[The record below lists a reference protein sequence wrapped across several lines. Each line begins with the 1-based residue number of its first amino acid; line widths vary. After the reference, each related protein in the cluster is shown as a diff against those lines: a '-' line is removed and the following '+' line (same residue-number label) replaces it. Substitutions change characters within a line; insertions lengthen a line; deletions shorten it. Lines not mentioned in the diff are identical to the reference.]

1 MKVRNDKSREII
13 ADMFARQNEA
23 LKSGKVYSN
32 AEVADCA
39 ARAILD
45 ARSLAEEGRQE
56 AFLKAGQGFQLF
68 TTELEESGTLL
79 SLPQAFSKCQD
90 SVKVWICKNIDF
102 THEHVLDFVL
112 DLDIVH
118 FQMDFA
124 SDGGMEAY
132 VVFRWQRLNS
142 GFVLHFIE
150 KGE

>member
-56 AFLKAGQGFQLF
+56 AFLKAGQVFLDRF
-68 TTELEESGTLL
+68 GTVVGK
-79 SLPQAFSKCQD
+79 SL
-90 SVKVWICKNIDF
+90 
-102 THEHVLDFVL
+102 H
-112 DLDIVH
+112 
-118 FQMDFA
+118 
-124 SDGGMEAY
+124 DGAGHHDQQE
-132 VVFRWQRLNS
+132 R
-142 GFVLHFIE
+142 
-150 KGE
+150 